1 MLYSYSNTGIAEV
14 HKCNPENASEVMIY
28 TGEKSTECQITI
40 FNFTPENHDLI
51 WMARLDEDFE
61 NTQIKIT
68 VAEDVEKIE
77 LIPDEIY
84 VLGQKSKIRCQVIGG
99 NPVPDVSMLWENLDS
114 VDLIYDFEQ
123 TFINEN
129 GGPSG
134 YNPGDMVGLGDRG
147 DSPNYTLELSEDEEI
162 IKASL
167 LQFFTDLLRRLGPV
181 KKDE

>member
-1 MLYSYSNTGIAEV
+1 MD
-14 HKCNPENASEVMIY
+14 PDMNA
-28 TGEKSTECQITI
+28 
-40 FNFTPENHDLI
+40 N
-51 WMARLDEDFE
+51 E
-61 NTQIKIT
+61 NTEGEWSSVGKGG
-68 VAEDVEKIE
+68 K
-77 LIPDEIY
+77 
-84 VLGQKSKIRCQVIGG
+84 GGKKQKKKP
-99 NPVPDVSMLWENLDS
+99 NWKKPVSL
-114 VDLIYDFEQ
+114 Q
-123 TFINEN
+123 TFINDN